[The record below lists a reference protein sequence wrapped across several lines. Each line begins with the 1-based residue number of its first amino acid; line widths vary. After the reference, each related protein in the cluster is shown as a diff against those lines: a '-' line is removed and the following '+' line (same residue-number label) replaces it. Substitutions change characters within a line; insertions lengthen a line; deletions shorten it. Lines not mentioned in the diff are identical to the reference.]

1 MSISNTNGYQKALR
15 ERYEQCMTEQAIA
28 LDHNDYELCGEL
40 EKEMEQLARE
50 MTECYTTPLQ

>member
-1 MSISNTNGYQKALR
+1 MNNTNGYMKALR

-40 EKEMEQLARE
+40 EKEMEQLGRE
-50 MTECYTTPLQ
+50 MSACFTTPLQ